1 MRKIVKDKKR
11 LSAIISEMIGDGN
24 NFALFYYLKMGVVA
38 NSHKNFNTLII

>member
-24 NFALFYYLKMGVVA
+24 NFASFLL
-38 NSHKNFNTLII
+38 SKNGGGDKFS

>member
-24 NFALFYYLKMGVVA
+24 NFASFYYLKMGVGT
-38 NSHKNFNTLII
+38 NSHKIFIPL